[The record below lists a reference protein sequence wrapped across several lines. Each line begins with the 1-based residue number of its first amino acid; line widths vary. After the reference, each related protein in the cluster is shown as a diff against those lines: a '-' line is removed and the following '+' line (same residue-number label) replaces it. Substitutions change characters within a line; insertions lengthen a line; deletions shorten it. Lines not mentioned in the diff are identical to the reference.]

1 MNDAPQNLRQRQPGL
16 RVAVIAYTE
25 YPWDPRVRGEAESL
39 AADGYVVHAITPRP
53 RSGPSS
59 THLGGV
65 HLHELP
71 ITIRRGGKLCYLYQY
86 AMFFLLTLVLLLHL
100 HLRHRFS
107 LVHVHSLP
115 DFQVFAALPLRLS
128 HAAILLDLHE
138 AMPEIL
144 AARFALPPRNL
155 WVLLATL
162 SEAVSWRF
170 ADHVIAAN
178 EGIRSALIRR
188 GVPQSRITAV
198 YNPGDA
204 SISADPQTVRA
215 ELDLPPGRLIVHA
228 GGINSER
235 DIETL
240 IRAFAS
246 LPDSVDAHLVLAGDG
261 ESAYI
266 SELTELAQRLGV
278 AKRVRFTGKLSRERA
293 LALMSLSSVGVV
305 TLEANP
311 LTELAWPTRIAEF
324 AHMRKP
330 LILPKLRFVWETL
343 RDGAQFYHPG
353 DPDGLAAELLSAIEA
368 PARFE
373 AAIDRAET
381 ICNRFESSRMR
392 ALLRAVYNGLEG
404 SIVAEAR

>member
-1 MNDAPQNLRQRQPGL
+1 M
-16 RVAVIAYTE
+16 
-25 YPWDPRVRGEAESL
+25 
-39 AADGYVVHAITPRP
+39 
-53 RSGPSS
+53 
-59 THLGGV
+59 
-65 HLHELP
+65 
-71 ITIRRGGKLCYLYQY
+71 CYLYQY
-86 AMFFLLTLVLLLHL
+86 ATFFLLTFVLLLHL

-330 LILPKLRFVWETL
+330 LIVPKLRFVWETL